1 MLLLAFKWNLK
12 FGAPPIQAFQETR
25 LISLGSLFGGQA
37 APLLGLDISSSSV
50 KLVELGRDKLGNY
63 VLERCAIEPLERGW
77 INDGNV
83 EKFDEV
89 AEAMRRV
96 VKKSGTRTRNV
107 AMALPASAVITK
119 KIILPGGLSDQELEV
134 QVESEANQY
143 IPFSLDEV
151 SLDFC
156 VVGPSATS
164 AGDIEVLI
172 AASRKEKVQDRQGL
186 AEAAGLKP
194 VIIDVESYASRLAA
208 GRLIS
213 DLPNEGKDLMVALF
227 EVGATTTSMQVI
239 RNEEVLYDRDQAF
252 GGAQLTQLI
261 VRQYGF
267 SQEEAEAKK
276 RSGELPDDYE
286 SGVLRPFV
294 DSMAQEVARALQFFF
309 TSTPHNR
316 VDHIMVAGGS
326 AALPGLSDAITAQT
340 SFPCALADPF
350 QGMQIGDGVREKKV
364 RREAPSYLTSC
375 GLAMRRFLQ

>member
-1 MLLLAFKWNLK
+1 MVA
-12 FGAPPIQAFQETR
+12 
-25 LISLGSLFGGQA
+25 LGSLFRRQP
-37 APLLGLDISSSSV
+37 APLLGLDVSSSSV
-50 KLVELGRDKLGNY
+50 KLVELTQDAAGKL

-77 INDGNV
+77 ITDGNV

-89 AEAMRRV
+89 AEAVRRV
-96 VKKSGTRTRNV
+96 VRKSGTRTKN
-107 AMALPASAVITK
+107 AALALPPSAVITK
-119 KIILPGGLSDQELEV
+119 KIILPGGMSEQELEL

-143 IPFSLDEV
+143 IPFSLEEV

-156 VVGPSATS
+156 VIGPTKNSP
-164 AGDIEVLI
+164 GDVDVLI
-172 AASRKEKVQDRQGL
+172 AASRREKVQDRQGL

-208 GRLIS
+208 GRLIQ
-213 DLPNEGKDLMVALF
+213 DLPGEGKDLMVALF
-227 EVGATTTSMQVI
+227 EVGASTTSMQVI
-239 RNEEVLYDRDQAF
+239 RNDEVLYDRDQAF

-267 SQEEAEAKK
+267 SPEEAETKK
-276 RSGELPDDYE
+276 RSGELPEDYE
-286 SGVLRPFV
+286 SGVLKPFV

-326 AALPGLSDAITAQT
+326 AALPGLGEAITAQT
-340 SFPCALADPF
+340 SFPCELADPF
-350 QGMQIGDGVREKKV
+350 QGMTFSNNIREKRV

>member
-1 MLLLAFKWNLK
+1 M
-12 FGAPPIQAFQETR
+12 
-25 LISLGSLFGGQA
+25 ISLGSLFNRQP

-50 KLVELGRDKLGNY
+50 KLVELGRDRAGNL

-77 INDGNV
+77 VTDGNV

-89 AEAMRRV
+89 AEAVRRV
-96 VKKSGTRTRNV
+96 VKKSGTRAKNV
-107 AMALPASAVITK
+107 ALALPPSAVITK
-119 KIILPGGLSDQELEV
+119 KIILPGGMSEQELEI

-156 VVGPSATS
+156 VVGPSPTS
-164 AGDIEVLI
+164 AGDVEVLI
-172 AASRKEKVQDRQGL
+172 AASRKEKIQDRQGL

-194 VIIDVESYASRLAA
+194 VIIDVESYASRLATS
-208 GRLIS
+208 RLIS
-213 DLPNEGKDLMVALF
+213 GLPNQGVDTMVALF
-227 EVGATTTSMQVI
+227 EVGAFTTSMQVI

-267 SQEEAEAKK
+267 SPEEAESKK
-276 RSGELPDDYE
+276 RSGELPEDYA
-286 SGVLRPFV
+286 SGVLEPFV
-294 DSMAQEVARALQFFF
+294 DSMAQEVGRALQFFF
-309 TSTPHNR
+309 TSTPYNR
-316 VDHIMVAGGS
+316 VDYVMLAGES
-326 AALPGLSDAITAQT
+326 AALPGLTEAVTQHT
-340 SFPCALADPF
+340 SFACNLVNPF
-350 QGMQIGDGVREKKV
+350 EGMEWSDTVRDRKA

>member
-1 MLLLAFKWNLK
+1 LIT
-12 FGAPPIQAFQETR
+12 FGSMFSR
-25 LISLGSLFGGQA
+25 QA

-50 KLVELGRDKLGNY
+50 KLVELGRASDGNY
-63 VLERCAIEPLERGW
+63 ILERCAIEPLERGW

-96 VKKSGTRTRNV
+96 IKKSGTRTRNV

-119 KIILPGGLSDQELEV
+119 KIVLPGGMSEQELEI
-134 QVESEANQY
+134 QVETEANQY

-156 VVGPSATS
+156 VVGPSSTS
-164 AGDIEVLI
+164 MGDVEVLI

-194 VIIDVESYASRLAA
+194 VIIDVESYAARLSASRLIGA
-208 GRLIS
+208 
-213 DLPNEGKDLMVALF
+213 LPDRGKDQMVALF
-227 EVGATTTSMQVI
+227 EVGASTTSMQVI
-239 RNEEVLYDRDQAF
+239 RNDEVLYDRDQAF

-267 SQEEAEAKK
+267 SLEEAEAKK
-276 RSGELPDDYE
+276 RSGELPEDYDM
-286 SGVLRPFV
+286 GVLKPFV

-316 VDHIMVAGGS
+316 VDHIMIAGGS
-326 AALPGLSDAITAQT
+326 AALPGLSESITAQT

-350 QGMQIGDGVREKKV
+350 QGMEFGENVREKKV

-375 GLAMRRFLQ
+375 GLALRRFLQ